1 MFVTDVFYFFVCSLF
16 FNKKWSILNK
26 YTPVF
31 DVRLSNANIQL
42 ELGIDGVDFFS
53 RIVFYDK
60 V

>member
-1 MFVTDVFYFFVCSLF
+1 MSFISLF
-16 FNKKWSILNK
+16 VPYFLNKKWSILNK

-31 DVRLSNANIQL
+31 DVRLSNANIQF

-53 RIVFYDK
+53 RIVLYNK